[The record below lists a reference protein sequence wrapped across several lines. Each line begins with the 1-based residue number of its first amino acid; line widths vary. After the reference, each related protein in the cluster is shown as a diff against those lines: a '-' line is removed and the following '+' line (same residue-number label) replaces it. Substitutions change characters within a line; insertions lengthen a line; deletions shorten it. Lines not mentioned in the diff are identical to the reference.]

1 MSRQD
6 QLQTQPFHALGFA
19 ENNGRYVQP
28 ILGET
33 IEFYHGIGELR
44 YYFSKDAIVFGQ
56 VVQVED
62 EGNIASLLENEEEEH
77 QFYQFEYFKI
87 KINDANNDVRIRP
100 DGLKSH
106 TMNFQ
111 NPLNLSETRKSGTYD
126 RLIYENIYD
135 QIDLVFELPEE
146 GGLKYRFEV
155 KPGGNY
161 RDIQMEYIGTEI
173 SQKED
178 GGLMIFSESQEVLND
193 IAPQSFVNEQIIQS
207 LFRVA
212 NNNVSF
218 WVEPYDESQLLIID
232 PWINTGSP
240 FALHQLAYEVE
251 YDNNGEVTILGN
263 WGDQVAHYNSAGTL
277 EWVWMFPDATPTE
290 VPFFTRLGD
299 LSVDRITGNVYV
311 LRGLGG
317 ETPLFRL
324 NSEGSMEFSH
334 GFDFSVEL
342 QEVWRLYFNETYNE
356 IWVGGGNPISA
367 PDLERLDADFGSP
380 LAYNILSDPDF
391 SVLLDVALLEMNPRQ
406 DTIYFLSAPG
416 GHLDGTPYINE
427 LICVSRADP
436 LGIIWNTPTGHVF
449 SEANNLVYHPPTVF
463 TESLPIGNGYNG
475 IACGETMFT
484 PLTEIDW

>member
-178 GGLMIFSESQEVLND
+178 GGLMIFQ
-193 IAPQSFVNEQIIQS
+193 
-207 LFRVA
+207 
-212 NNNVSF
+212 
-218 WVEPYDESQLLIID
+218 
-232 PWINTGSP
+232 
-240 FALHQLAYEVE
+240 
-251 YDNNGEVTILGN
+251 
-263 WGDQVAHYNSAGTL
+263 
-277 EWVWMFPDATPTE
+277 
-290 VPFFTRLGD
+290 
-299 LSVDRITGNVYV
+299 
-311 LRGLGG
+311 
-317 ETPLFRL
+317 
-324 NSEGSMEFSH
+324 
-334 GFDFSVEL
+334 
-342 QEVWRLYFNETYNE
+342 
-356 IWVGGGNPISA
+356 
-367 PDLERLDADFGSP
+367 
-380 LAYNILSDPDF
+380 
-391 SVLLDVALLEMNPRQ
+391 
-406 DTIYFLSAPG
+406 
-416 GHLDGTPYINE
+416 
-427 LICVSRADP
+427 
-436 LGIIWNTPTGHVF
+436 
-449 SEANNLVYHPPTVF
+449 NLKRF
-463 TESLPIGNGYNG
+463 
-475 IACGETMFT
+475 
-484 PLTEIDW
+484 